1 VSVHPTGHVKIRV
14 MAKKLSTP
22 VAEGV
27 TRQKPKGNEAIKTR
41 SNFLRGTILEGLS
54 DLTTGALCA
63 DDTQLTKFH
72 GIYQQ
77 DDRDV
82 RKERRKK
89 KLEPAYSFMI
99 RVRVAGG
106 VCTPE
111 QWLDMDRL
119 ATTHANGTLKLTT
132 RQAFQFHGV
141 IKSNLKP
148 TIQEINTTLLDT
160 VAACGDVN
168 RNVMCNPNPDL
179 SEVHEDVLKVAQE
192 ISDHLTPATRAYHEI
207 WLDDGQGG
215 DKQKVT
221 ADPEILEDDE
231 PIYGR
236 TYLPR
241 KFKTVIAVP
250 PSNDVDIYAHCLGFI
265 AIVEADKVVGYNITV
280 GGGMGMTH
288 GALDTFPRL
297 AEVMG
302 FCTPEQVVEVAE
314 QVVRVQKEYGNR
326 KERKN
331 ARLKYTI
338 ENFGLRWF
346 RNAVEQRLGYK
357 LGKPREFEFTH
368 NGDRYGWTED
378 HQGNFQ
384 CTLFIQNGRLYDDEK
399 VQLLTG
405 LREIARIHDGD
416 FRLTANQNV
425 AIAGISKARRPEIE
439 SLLSQ
444 YGLADCYK
452 ASGLRLNSMAC
463 VSLPT
468 CGLALAESE
477 RYLPDLVGEIEDVM
491 AEVGLGRDEITIRM
505 TGCPNGCARPYIAE
519 IGLVG
524 RGPRKYNLYLGGGF
538 AGDRLSKLY
547 KDSVKDEEIA
557 GVVRPLL
564 KDYAGQRTEGESFG
578 NFVIRTGWVA
588 ETKHGREFHEDLKD
602 VEKRG

>member
-1 VSVHPTGHVKIRV
+1 MSKVP
-14 MAKKLSTP
+14 STP
-22 VAEGV
+22 VAKGV
-27 TRQKPKGNEAIKTR
+27 TKPAPKGNEQIKTQ
-41 SNFLRGTILEGLS
+41 SNFLRGTILEGLA
-54 DLTTGALCA
+54 DLTTGSLSA
-63 DDTQLTKFH
+63 DDQQLTKFH

-82 RKERRKK
+82 RKDRRRK

-106 VCTPE
+106 VCSPA

-119 ATTHANGTLKLTT
+119 AITHANNTLKLTT

-148 TIQEINTTLLDT
+148 TIQEINDSLLDT

-168 RNVMCNPNPDL
+168 RNVMCNPNPDE
-179 SEVHEDVLKVAQE
+179 SKVHRDALKLAE
-192 ISDHLTPATRAYHEI
+192 AISHHLTPATTAYHEI
-207 WLDDGQGG
+207 WLDDGKGG
-215 DKQKVT
+215 DKKKIT
-221 ADPEILEDDE
+221 AEPEVVSHEE

-241 KFKTVIAVP
+241 KFKTVVAVP

-265 AIVEADKVVGYNITV
+265 AIVEDEKIVGYNVTV

-288 GALDTFPRL
+288 GSEDTFPRL

-302 FCTPEQVVEVAE
+302 FCTPKQAVDVAE

-326 KERKN
+326 KDRKN

-338 ENFGLRWF
+338 ENFGLNWF

-357 LGKPREFEFTH
+357 LEKPRKFKFTN
-368 NGDRYGWTED
+368 NGDRFGWTED
-378 HQGNFQ
+378 HRGRHH
-384 CTLFIQNGRLYDDEK
+384 CTLFIENGRLRDTEK
-399 VQLLTG
+399 MQGLTG
-405 LREIARIHDGD
+405 MREIAKIHKGD

-425 AIAGISKARRPEIE
+425 VIAGISKTARPKIE
-439 SLLSQ
+439 ALLEQ
-444 YGLADCYK
+444 YGLSDCYK

-463 VSLPT
+463 VALPT
-468 CGLALAESE
+468 CALALAESE

-491 AEVGLGRDEITIRM
+491 AEVGLKNEEITIRM

-519 IGLVG
+519 IGFVG
-524 RGPRKYNLYLGGGF
+524 RGPGKYNVYLGGGF

-547 KDSVKDEEIA
+547 KPSFPGTEVAELL
-557 GVVRPLL
+557 RPVLA
-564 KDYAGQRTEGESFG
+564 DYAKNKKRGEKFG
-578 NFVIRTGWVA
+578 KFVIRQGYVA
-588 ETKHGREFHEDLKD
+588 ETKSGNEFHADLKD
-602 VEKRG
+602 